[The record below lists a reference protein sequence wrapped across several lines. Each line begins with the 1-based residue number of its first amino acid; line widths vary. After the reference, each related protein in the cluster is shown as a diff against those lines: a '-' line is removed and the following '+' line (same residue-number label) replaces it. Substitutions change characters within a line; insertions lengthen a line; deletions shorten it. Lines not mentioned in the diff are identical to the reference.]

1 VKVRNAD
8 LGASTRLTRRHG
20 LRVPC
25 FLSAFLPLILCASGA
40 LQAQASGSGP
50 PATAA
55 ATASTASTGSAASA
69 TAAAATATATSPRL
83 NVVPPVQT
91 DNLEESLRELHE
103 SLRRMKSDVDDI
115 LHEVTRTQ
123 EVFSNGAPVS
133 GTTAITNSPEFNVYG
148 GMTELDAVTH
158 SVYMKPRP
166 HWLDNSMAQLNDVQ
180 PTVVAETKMI
190 SKILNSP
197 ECKSDV
203 RAQGFVLGD
212 ISNNL
217 AKDLADLQA
226 VLHEQPLV
234 NAKITVMAK
243 KVNGTIQGM
252 YDVAARLWKEAPRD
266 MKAK

>member
-1 VKVRNAD
+1 MKARNQHIVSSSRYNRRQKPLLVLSLLATGLTVAD
-8 LGASTRLTRRHG
+8 YTGTA
-20 LRVPC
+20 V
-25 FLSAFLPLILCASGA
+25 
-40 LQAQASGSGP
+40 QAQSLVGTQSAVATSAPASLATTN
-50 PATAA
+50 ATA
-55 ATASTASTGSAASA
+55 
-69 TAAAATATATSPRL
+69 PRL

-103 SLRRMKSDVDDI
+103 SLRRMKSDTDDI

-133 GTTAITNSPEFNVYG
+133 STTAITNSPEFNVYG

-180 PTVVAETKMI
+180 PTVVTETKMI
-190 SKILNSP
+190 SKILGSP
-197 ECKSDV
+197 ECKSEV

-212 ISNNL
+212 ISTNL

-226 VLHEQPLV
+226 ALHEQPLV

-266 MKAK
+266 MKTK